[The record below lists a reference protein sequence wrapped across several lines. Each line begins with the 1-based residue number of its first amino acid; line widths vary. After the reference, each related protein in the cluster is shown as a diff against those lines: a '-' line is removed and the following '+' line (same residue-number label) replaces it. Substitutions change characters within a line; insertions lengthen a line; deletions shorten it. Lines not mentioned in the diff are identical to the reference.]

1 MRRGSAL
8 VGMSVGG
15 GPGIPEAQPVTV
27 GGGEVEGVR
36 ELVSWRGDQGVTP
49 GGNVPRAGYCKI
61 ETKYGIKTEQID
73 MLFNELIL
81 QESIYFCQFKNMYVY
96 TR

>member
-8 VGMSVGG
+8 VGVSVGG
-15 GPGIPEAQPVTV
+15 GPGIPEAQSVTV

-73 MLFNELIL
+73 ILFNELIL
-81 QESIYFCQFKNMYVY
+81 QESIYFYQFKNMYVY

>member
-1 MRRGSAL
+1 MRRGAAL
-8 VGMSVGG
+8 VGVSVGG
-15 GPGIPEAQPVTV
+15 GPGIPEAQSVTV

-61 ETKYGIKTEQID
+61 ERNIKSRR
-73 MLFNELIL
+73 NKLIYY
-81 QESIYFCQFKNMYVY
+81 SMN
-96 TR
+96 

>member
-1 MRRGSAL
+1 MRRGAAL
-8 VGMSVGG
+8 VGVSVGG
-15 GPGIPEAQPVTV
+15 GPGIPEAQSVTV

-73 MLFNELIL
+73 ILFNE
-81 QESIYFCQFKNMYVY
+81 
-96 TR
+96 